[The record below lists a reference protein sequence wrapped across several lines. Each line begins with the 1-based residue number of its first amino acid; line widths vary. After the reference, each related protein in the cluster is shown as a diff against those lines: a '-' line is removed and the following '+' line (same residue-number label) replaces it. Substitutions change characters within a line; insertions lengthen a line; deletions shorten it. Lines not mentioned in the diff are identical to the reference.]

1 MGFDEKLLR
10 GAKEQWQPPLG
21 TRRLLA
27 LFAIALLAISLAE
40 NKVLAKGTS
49 EHDDNVYRVSKGGQ
63 GSLKSYPTRNRNATK
78 PSRPAVGKGG
88 GANQLAATSGQEGPR
103 EPCLLATRGYE
114 WRRRSGCH
122 DLSRAA
128 RNGGDRHERGE

>member
-49 EHDDNVYRVSKGGQ
+49 EHDDNVYRVSKF
-63 GSLKSYPTRNRNATK
+63 A
-78 PSRPAVGKGG
+78 
-88 GANQLAATSGQEGPR
+88 
-103 EPCLLATRGYE
+103 
-114 WRRRSGCH
+114 
-122 DLSRAA
+122 
-128 RNGGDRHERGE
+128 